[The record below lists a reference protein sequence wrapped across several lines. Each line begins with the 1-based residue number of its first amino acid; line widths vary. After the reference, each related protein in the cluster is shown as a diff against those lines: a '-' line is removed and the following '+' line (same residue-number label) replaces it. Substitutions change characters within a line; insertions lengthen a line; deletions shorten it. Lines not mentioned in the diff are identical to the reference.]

1 GVSAFGVSGTNAHT
15 ILEQAPAVEA
25 EAVEASVSPPVVPV
39 VLSAK
44 GETALRAQAREL
56 QSRVE
61 ADPEL
66 TVTDLG
72 YSLATTRAAFEH
84 RAAVVA
90 G

>member
-1 GVSAFGVSGTNAHT
+1 TGEPRRAGVSAFGVSGTNAHT

-25 EAVEASVSPPVVPV
+25 EAVEASVSPSVVPV

-72 YSLATTRAAFEH
+72 Y
-84 RAAVVA
+84 
-90 G
+90 

>member
-1 GVSAFGVSGTNAHT
+1 
-15 ILEQAPAVEA
+15 
-25 EAVEASVSPPVVPV
+25 
-39 VLSAK
+39 
-44 GETALRAQAREL
+44 AREL

-84 RAAVVA
+84 HAAVVA
-90 G
+90 GGRVEFLRGLGALAEGESAANLVQGSVVEGRTAFLFT